1 MYRTKSYTEGIR
13 WRSPIL
19 EDKKS
24 LREQFLEEN
33 NIQKIIN
40 YDDKILSL
48 TKLQLEMDK
57 IITNKLNFI
66 DNIYRILLPII
77 FFSLLI
83 VIMSYE
89 N

>member
-48 TKLQLEMDK
+48 TKLQLEMDT